1 MQRLDTIAS
10 SAAAKTPPSQVV
22 LSWLRSPRGLM
33 IAGLV
38 VIAGGLALGWSWVV
52 ALGLAPL
59 ILSVAPCAAMCA
71 LGACAMMKG
80 GSSGAGRSA
89 SGQGTATDIPADPI
103 GLTGVL
109 SGDCRCAAFEFRS
122 VPARTTRLATKGKE

>member
-10 SAAAKTPPSQVV
+10 SDAAKPPPMQAIGN
-22 LSWLRSPRGLM
+22 WLKTPRGLIVAA
-33 IAGLV
+33 IA

-71 LGACAMMKG
+71 LGACAMTKG
-80 GSSGAGRSA
+80 KSSGAAPAARQQA
-89 SGQGTATDIPADPI
+89 KAPQSGGQET
-103 GLTGVL
+103 
-109 SGDCRCAAFEFRS
+109 
-122 VPARTTRLATKGKE
+122 